1 VDVRR
6 LPSRLDGPIL
16 VGPTIHGD
24 ARGFFLETY
33 RASVFAELGIEEAWV
48 QDNHSRSVRGVVRG
62 IHYQPGMA
70 KLVRCARGAI
80 VDVLVDLR
88 RGSPAFGEWEAF
100 TLDDEASHQLY
111 CPDGFGHAFC
121 VVSEVAD
128 VVYKCS
134 AYYDA
139 GAEGAIAFDDPDIG
153 IAWPAGLEL
162 QPSERD
168 ANAPRLADA
177 ADSLP
182 FRFT

>member
-1 VDVRR
+1 MKR
-6 LPSRLDGPIL
+6 LATRLEGPVL
-16 VGPTIHGD
+16 VAPAVHRD
-24 ARGFFLETY
+24 DRGFFMETY
-33 RASVFAELGIEEAWV
+33 RASTFAELGIPDEWV

-70 KLVRCARGAI
+70 KLVRCARGMI

-100 TLDDEASHQLY
+100 TLDDESGHQLY

-139 GAEGAIAFDDPDIG
+139 DTEGGIAFDDPDVG
-153 IAWPAGLEL
+153 IEWPPDVEL
-162 QPSERD
+162 RPSERD
-168 ANAPRLADA
+168 SAAPRLADA
-177 ADSLP
+177 DLP
-182 FRFT
+182 FTYS